1 MNTHGSLIVKRLH
14 QGLIMNRRIH
24 AIASG
29 IEKLIPRNA
38 AILDIGAGSGEIAEA
53 ILSKRPDISI
63 AGIDIKNRENTK
75 IEIKEFNGKDIE
87 YEDDRFDYS
96 IIVDVLHHTYNKKEL
111 LREAIRVSKKGI
123 IVKDHLYKNKFDYF
137 TLSFMDYIGN
147 KPYSID
153 VIYDY
158 FTLAQWQKLFSE
170 EKININSLSTDLKLY
185 PFPFNL
191 VFDRQLH
198 VLFKLDIN

>member
-1 MNTHGSLIVKRLH
+1 
-14 QGLIMNRRIH
+14 MNRRIH
-24 AIASG
+24 AIANG
-29 IEKLIPRNA
+29 IEKLIPSNA

-63 AGIDIKNRENTK
+63 TGIDIKNRENTK
-75 IEIKEFNGKDIE
+75 IEIKAFNGKDIE
-87 YEDDRFDYS
+87 YEDDKFDYS

-111 LREAIRVSKKGI
+111 LREAVRVSKKGI
-123 IVKDHLYKNKFDYF
+123 IVKDHLYKNKFDYL

-158 FTLAQWQKLFSE
+158 FTLAQWRKLFSE
-170 EKININSLSTDLKLY
+170 ENISINSLSTNLKLY

-198 VLFKLDIN
+198 VLFKLEVN